1 MGLLAGKIALVTGG
15 GRGIGR
21 AISNTLADAGAS
33 VVVAF
38 AADEASASA
47 VVRGIRE
54 RGGEARALEMD
65 VRSRPAVAK
74 TVAEMTAELGGVD
87 ILVNN
92 AGISRPADFD
102 AISDAEWDDVM
113 AVNLRGPFTC
123 SQEVLPAM
131 RARGGGSIVNISSVA
146 GQIGG
151 PRTAHYASSKA
162 GLISLGQVI
171 ARFGA
176 PLGIRC
182 NTVAPGYIES
192 DMAAGATQSPT
203 VKKVLENILLK
214 RLGSA
219 QEVANVVLFLASD
232 SSSYITGQTI
242 GVNGGLHF

>member
-1 MGLLAGKIALVTGG
+1 VGVLAGKSALVTGG

-21 AISNTLADAGAS
+21 AISNTLADAGAA

-38 AADEASASA
+38 AADEPAALA
-47 VVRGIRE
+47 VARGICD
-54 RGGEARALEMD
+54 RGGRARPVRMD
-65 VRSRPAVAK
+65 VRDRSEVSRAVAGM
-74 TVAEMTAELGGVD
+74 VADLGGID

-102 AISDAEWDDVM
+102 AISDAEWDEVLG
-113 AVNLRGPFTC
+113 VNLHGAFTC
-123 SQEVLPAM
+123 AQVVCPAM
-131 RARGGGSIVNISSVA
+131 RTRGGGSIINIGSVS

-176 PLGIRC
+176 PFGIRC

-192 DMAAGATQSPT
+192 DMAAEATQAPT
-203 VKKVLENILLK
+203 VKRMLENIPLG
-214 RLGSA
+214 RLGTA

-232 SSSYITGQTI
+232 ASSYITAQTI